1 MSVGFGWTVRNGV
14 GSRFRATINRMESGL
29 PENDSRPLPR
39 WRDTDSVKRGH
50 ERISG
55 MTSQPFDD
63 HVDRYDEWFERNRA
77 VHESEVRAAASLLP
91 RHDLE
96 IEIRERFGGH
106 RGAVALAVSIL
117 VDVNAL
123 AGIEVMTKW
132 Q

>member
-1 MSVGFGWTVRNGV
+1 MDSGFPKTTPDPFRRNLL
-14 GSRFRATINRMESGL
+14 SL
-29 PENDSRPLPR
+29 
-39 WRDTDSVKRGH
+39 VKRGH
-50 ERISG
+50 ERISRD
-55 MTSQPFDD
+55 QPAIRRSRGS
-63 HVDRYDEWFERNRA
+63 VDEWFERNRA